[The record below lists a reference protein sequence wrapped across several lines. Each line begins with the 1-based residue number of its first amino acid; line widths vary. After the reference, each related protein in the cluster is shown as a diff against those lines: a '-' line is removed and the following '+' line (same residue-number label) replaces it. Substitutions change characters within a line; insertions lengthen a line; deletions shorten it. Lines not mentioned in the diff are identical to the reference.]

1 MKFERSASG
10 GMGKKED
17 SAKAR
22 RKNAAV
28 PYGVLDQ

>member
-17 SAKAR
+17 LAKAR
-22 RKNAAV
+22 RKSAAV